1 MKSPLYEWHVKN
13 NAKLA
18 DFGGWDMPIEYPKG
32 IEISGKILPG
42 GTIAEHMSVRE
53 RVGVFDVSHLGKLSV
68 KGNGA
73 KAYLNSLVTN
83 DLTKI
88 KSGEAQYNLLCDDSG
103 GVIDDL
109 IVYEISESE
118 LFLVPNAANCQ
129 AVEAVIKSNAPAAIN
144 VINEHESFGVIA
156 IQGPRS
162 KEVLNV
168 LNIAVELEYMA
179 FKKIEH
185 PKFGSLII
193 CRTGYTG
200 EFGFE
205 LLPTWGATQILWTE
219 LVSALSKFDG
229 TVCGLGARDT
239 LRTEMG
245 YPLHGHE
252 LSLEITPIQ
261 ASASW
266 AVVLEKDRF
275 KGKEK
280 LIAEKAS
287 GPKTAMRAIKI
298 TDRGIPRAGMRV
310 LDTKGNEIGI
320 VTSGT
325 FSPSLKTGIALALLN
340 SQFKSGA
347 EVQVDIRGRTSKG
360 MLVKL
365 PFVES
370 RVK

>member
-18 DFGGWDMPIEYPKG
+18 DFGGWEMPIEYPKG

-73 KAYLNSLVTN
+73 KVFLNSLLTN

-129 AVEAVIKSNAPAAIN
+129 AVEAVIKSNAPAEIN

-162 KEVLNV
+162 KEVLTE

-179 FKKIEH
+179 FTKIEH
-185 PKFGSLII
+185 PKFGSMII

-239 LRTEMG
+239 LRTEMKF
-245 YPLHGHE
+245 PLYGHE
-252 LSLEITPIQ
+252 IDASTNPLEAGLGWVVKLDKTSDFMGKAALQKIKADGIQ
-261 ASASW
+261 RTLIGIK
-266 AVVLEKDRF
+266 VLE
-275 KGKEK
+275 
-280 LIAEKAS
+280 
-287 GPKTAMRAIKI
+287 
-298 TDRGIPRAGMRV
+298 RGIARQGYEVFDAEGKNS
-310 LDTKGNEIGI
+310 L
-320 VTSGT
+320 GT
-325 FSPSLKTGIALALLN
+325 GKRDIFSKWRNNGFRRLY
-340 SQFKSGA
+340 
-347 EVQVDIRGRTSKG
+347 
-360 MLVKL
+360 
-365 PFVES
+365 S
-370 RVK
+370 RYNRN